1 MTAVLRKT
9 GLSLMGDIPWGTHF
23 CCFYDT
29 SEDLLD
35 VLVPYFKTGL
45 ENGEFCLWGISNSSC
60 SRWKKPWMRCAVQF
74 PDLDRYLANGSL
86 EIVGHDEVVSSWW
99 LSRPSSGDR
108 FTNLDALDAVT
119 ARPWFNSY
127 RGCVSVRHYL
137 QRLVFRLEAGPL
149 SGAVNGD
156 FPHLSGVTNVL
167 RHAKATAVDVV
178 MREEGGE
185 FLLTI
190 SDKFEISGVEGE
202 ETLLI

>member
-86 EIVGHDEVVSSWW
+86 EIVGHDEVVSFVVA
-99 LSRPSSGDR
+99 LSTFIR
-108 FTNLDALDAVT
+108 
-119 ARPWFNSY
+119 
-127 RGCVSVRHYL
+127 
-137 QRLVFRLEAGPL
+137 
-149 SGAVNGD
+149 
-156 FPHLSGVTNVL
+156 
-167 RHAKATAVDVV
+167 
-178 MREEGGE
+178 
-185 FLLTI
+185 
-190 SDKFEISGVEGE
+190 
-202 ETLLI
+202 